1 MTILDG
7 ALRRAVADLRAEGAR
22 FALVG
27 GLAVSAWA
35 EPRLT
40 RDADLAVSVADD
52 SEAEALVHRLHGRGY
67 RVGALVEQAH
77 IGRLA
82 TARLLDGSD
91 SGLYVDL
98 LFASSGIEPELVE
111 GAAHVAVVADLVV
124 PVATVGYLIALKL
137 LAREDRSRPNDA
149 DDLASLSAVA
159 SDADWAVA
167 AAAVELIEQRGYHR
181 DRDLPTALRDLRQW
195 GAYGPRPE
203 E

>member
-1 MTILDG
+1 MTILDQ
-7 ALRRAVADLRAEGAR
+7 ALRRAVADLRAEGAK

-27 GLAVSAWA
+27 GLAVSTWA

-67 RVGALVEQAH
+67 RVGALVEQEH
-77 IGRLA
+77 VGRLA

-98 LFASSGIEPELVE
+98 LFASSGVEPELVE
-111 GAAHVAVVADLVV
+111 HAVDVAVVADLVV
-124 PVATVGYLIALKL
+124 PVATVGYLVALKL

-159 SDADWAVA
+159 SEADWAVA
-167 AAAVELIEQRGYHR
+167 ANAVELIEQRGYHR
-181 DRDLPTALRDLRQW
+181 GRDLSMALNNLRRW
-195 GAYGPRPE
+195 GAYGPQTDD
-203 E
+203 

>member
-1 MTILDG
+1 VTILDE
-7 ALRRAVADLRAEGAR
+7 ALRRAVADLRAEGAK

-52 SEAEALVHRLHGRGY
+52 SEAEGLVHRLHGRGY

-77 IGRLA
+77 VGRLA
-82 TARLLDGSD
+82 TVRLLDGSD

-98 LFASSGIEPELVE
+98 LFASSGVEPELVE
-111 GAAHVAVVADLVV
+111 HAAEVAVISDLLV

-137 LAREDRSRPNDA
+137 LAREDRLRPNDA

-159 SDADWAVA
+159 SDADWAEAANAVA
-167 AAAVELIEQRGYHR
+167 LIEQRGYHR
-181 DRDLPTALRDLRQW
+181 GRDLSLALSSLRRW
-195 GAYGPRPE
+195 GAYGERPE
-203 E
+203 A